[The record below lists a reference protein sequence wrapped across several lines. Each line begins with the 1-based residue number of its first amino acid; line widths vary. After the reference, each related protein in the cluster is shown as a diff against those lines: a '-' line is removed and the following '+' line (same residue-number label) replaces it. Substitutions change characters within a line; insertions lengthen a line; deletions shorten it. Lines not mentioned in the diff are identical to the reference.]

1 MGMDAPASVRRPAP
15 QSAGATADPLD
26 VLHALYELE
35 LPSRDTVCLAL
46 ELWHFCGRR
55 PATITLTAA
64 AAAGLIH
71 ASDTRAA
78 RNWLEY
84 LHEAQLIR
92 IVDRD
97 RRRGRY
103 KLYVDDPLRV
113 ASDYRACRAPDAEQI
128 EIEFEPPTVAFDR
141 AESDPAPLSAPSGA
155 ETTNT
160 PAPSDATKNM
170 PVQQVRT
177 ERRAAPLS
185 VCAESDPAS
194 LSARALAPATSAPPR
209 AENIK
214 NFSELQ
220 RLESQQVIRAA
231 RAAILQTAPP
241 PGAEKSTLA
250 RHSHQEHTSPKEAL
264 ALNNLQPQPY
274 LRPPDSSGALADA
287 IAAQQS
293 ATEAFLR
300 AVDDLREELLWEV
313 NHRVPARPASAAAD
327 DPRYAKMHPAVA
339 HRIAEALC
347 LKCPPSDT
355 RLWSRLARLKAQALA
370 ATNRGQPTRGRYAYF
385 TGCFTNRVL
394 APLGISPAIWQAE
407 RDAAD
412 PRPRAPPAD

>member
-46 ELWHFCGRR
+46 ELWNFCGRR

-128 EIEFEPPTVAFDR
+128 EIEFDPPTLALPPAQTTEFSVSAPDS
-141 AESDPAPLSAPSGA
+141 AENDPAPLSDR
-155 ETTNT
+155 TCW
-160 PAPSDATKNM
+160 
-170 PVQQVRT
+170 T

-185 VCAESDPAS
+185 VRAESDPAC
-194 LSARALAPATSAPPR
+194 LSARALAPATSAAAR
-209 AENIK
+209 AENVK

-241 PGAEKSTLA
+241 PVAEKSTLA
-250 RHSHQEHTSPKEAL
+250 RHSHQEHTSPNPAL

-274 LRPPDSSGALADA
+274 LRPPDSSGALADSL
-287 IAAQQS
+287 AAQQS
-293 ATEAFLR
+293 AAEAFLR

-313 NHRVPARPASAAAD
+313 NHRVPARPADAAAD
-327 DPRYAKMHPAVA
+327 DPRYAVMHAAVA
-339 HRIAEALC
+339 HRLAEALC
-347 LKCPPSDT
+347 LKCPPTDP

-370 ATNRGQPTRGRYAYF
+370 ATNRAQPKRGRFAYF

-412 PRPRAPPAD
+412 PRPRAPPNA